1 MPRKGTDS
9 DILSNIPQVEIKCV
23 FAIVNMVNGKRYV
36 GHSGNVKRTIAEY
49 RSKMLR
55 GKFNEKMNPD
65 ITAGHTFRVEILQE
79 FQPDATSEELKAA
92 AERYS
97 KKYDSELNGYNRK
110 TIYETSTEKS
120 QAYKE
125 RHEIQRMGIECR
137 KDSTINKDILQ
148 KAADELELPLSV
160 FFLQAA
166 GEFILN
172 KLGPEWLEENQ
183 EKPDKK

>member
-1 MPRKGTDS
+1 MPRKGIDS

-36 GHSGNVKRTIAEY
+36 GHSSNVKRTIAEY

-55 GKFNEKMNPD
+55 GKFNAKMNPD
-65 ITAGHTFRVEILQE
+65 ITAGHTFRIEILQE
-79 FQPDATSEELKAA
+79 FPKDETNEQLKAIA
-92 AERYS
+92 GQFS
-97 KKYDSELNGYNRK
+97 KQFDSELNGYNRK
-110 TIYETSTEKS
+110 TIYETNTEKS

-137 KDSTINKDILQ
+137 KDSPINKDILQ

-172 KLGPEWLEENQ
+172 KLGAEWLEEQ
-183 EKPDKK
+183 QKDKD